1 MDEGLTIYEKMLEAS
16 DLVHSI
22 NMLQTF
28 WVGLFLEAIIWRQ
41 EKAVEILGDLCRD
54 VLEDRAWVDESIL
67 SKNLKLA
74 DIESQDVYNFLE
86 YKEHV
91 WAAIRQITAE
101 IPVKNLKQK
110 LVELTNSSTKHND
123 ELQMI
128 FNSFSACQSYLQRFI
143 QNFTKRIDRI
153 EASTLI
159 GTIDVNYWVITPF

>member
-1 MDEGLTIYEKMLEAS
+1 M
-16 DLVHSI
+16 
-22 NMLQTF
+22 
-28 WVGLFLEAIIWRQ
+28 
-41 EKAVEILGDLCRD
+41 
-54 VLEDRAWVDESIL
+54 
-67 SKNLKLA
+67 
-74 DIESQDVYNFLE
+74 YNFLE

-159 GTIDVNYWVITPF
+159 GTIDVNYRVITPF